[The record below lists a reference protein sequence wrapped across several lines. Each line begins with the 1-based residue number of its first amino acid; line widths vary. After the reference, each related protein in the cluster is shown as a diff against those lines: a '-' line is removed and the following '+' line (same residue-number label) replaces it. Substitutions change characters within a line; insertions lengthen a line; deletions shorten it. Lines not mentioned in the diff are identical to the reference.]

1 MDSPTQKLD
10 VELVLQ
16 LVRKIGDTLGQ
27 GELHQQRVKLGIQL
41 GVAFARHEIGKVDY
55 ESIALLV
62 TGGSVLV
69 HCAQGKSRS
78 AALAAAFISW
88 RDGVSISGKCIKL
101 SNGADFI
108 CNTTNTLG

>member
-88 RDGVSISGKCIKL
+88 RDGVSISGKCIEL

-108 CNTTNTLG
+108 CNT

>member
-41 GVAFARHEIGKVDY
+41 GEKGIPRYLTRAEFP
-55 ESIALLV
+55 
-62 TGGSVLV
+62 
-69 HCAQGKSRS
+69 Q
-78 AALAAAFISW
+78 
-88 RDGVSISGKCIKL
+88 
-101 SNGADFI
+101 
-108 CNTTNTLG
+108 